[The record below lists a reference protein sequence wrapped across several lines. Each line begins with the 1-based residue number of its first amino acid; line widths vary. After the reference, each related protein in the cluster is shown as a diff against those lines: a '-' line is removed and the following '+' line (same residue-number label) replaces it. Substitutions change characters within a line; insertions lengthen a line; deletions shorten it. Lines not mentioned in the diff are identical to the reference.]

1 MRHLPSNVNTNLFLQ
16 GNTTMQTEL
25 QPEGGASEEEES
37 DHFPSSQ
44 GIAGQRRPT
53 PANDAMPMVTNLMER
68 LNFDENSTSLVNP
81 LFAVPPAQQFMVSVV
96 LQVATLQRLGV
107 VPAPHEA
114 VPEKFV
120 YSNAIRQTLRQKAR
134 EIIVFEDVEAY
145 TRTQTVRGLPI
156 RHTPLVLMTAYLE
169 SQTPT
174 FKSENLPAGW
184 PTNQLASQSVLSLLR
199 LLLKHERGSLRNLL
213 LTNVKEFH
221 RRPIDGP
228 VPALADL
235 THIVDWA
242 MSLGN
247 SLRGV
252 TAMKAAYTA
261 TVKVRLAYIRLEV
274 IHHHLNPNPANT
286 LSQWEIIDRRLELLR
301 RQSLNY
307 KQAFSRLVVAAN
319 RTLFGNLEFANM
331 QPGAIVPPSKSQIQQ
346 EMLSASSFQHMDDP
360 TDDLF

>member
-16 GNTTMQTEL
+16 GNTTMQAEF
-25 QPEGGASEEEES
+25 QPEGGASKEEES

-44 GIAGQRRPT
+44 GIAGQRHPT

-68 LNFDENSTSLVNP
+68 LNIDENSTSLVNP
-81 LFAVPPAQQFMVSVV
+81 LFAVPPAQQFM
-96 LQVATLQRLGV
+96 
-107 VPAPHEA
+107 
-114 VPEKFV
+114 
-120 YSNAIRQTLRQKAR
+120 QTLRQKAR

-145 TRTQTVRGLPI
+145 TRTQTVRGLQI

-184 PTNQLASQSVLSLLR
+184 PTNQLASQSVLGLLR

-235 THIVDWA
+235 THIVDRA

-252 TAMKAAYTA
+252 TAMKATYTA

-286 LSQWEIIDRRLELLR
+286 LSQWEIIDRRLESLR

-331 QPGAIVPPSKSQIQQ
+331 QPGAIVPPSESQIQQ
-346 EMLSASSFQHMDDP
+346 EMFPVIKTAI
-360 TDDLF
+360 